1 MESVTPLILEEL
13 LLGKIFKTLIKFFFS
28 KWSNFNFILHFF
40 YFFFRFTFGACVLKN
55 FKKQRWERYFLIL
68 SLIFFTIYVIFAI
81 FWNIFYKVSVTDID
95 AIYEA
100 MAQLEEQMGSF
111 KKDAAQFLDDLN
123 DDWKSYFETKLPPN
137 KKHFQTLV

>member
-1 MESVTPLILEEL
+1 M
-13 LLGKIFKTLIKFFFS
+13 
-28 KWSNFNFILHFF
+28 
-40 YFFFRFTFGACVLKN
+40 
-55 FKKQRWERYFLIL
+55 

-123 DDWKSYFETKLPPN
+123 DD
-137 KKHFQTLV
+137 

>member
-1 MESVTPLILEEL
+1 M
-13 LLGKIFKTLIKFFFS
+13 
-28 KWSNFNFILHFF
+28 H
-40 YFFFRFTFGACVLKN
+40 CVLKN

-100 MAQLEEQMGSF
+100 MAQLEEQMGSL

-123 DDWKSYFETKLPPN
+123 DDQKSETKRLPN
-137 KKHFQTLV
+137 KQLF

>member
-1 MESVTPLILEEL
+1 MPRLVNLIVQC
-13 LLGKIFKTLIKFFFS
+13 
-28 KWSNFNFILHFF
+28 F

-81 FWNIFYKVSVTDID
+81 FWNIFFKVSVTDID

-100 MAQLEEQMGSF
+100 MAQLEEQMGSL

-123 DDWKSYFETKLPPN
+123 DDYKSETKRLPN
-137 KKHFQTLV
+137 KKLF